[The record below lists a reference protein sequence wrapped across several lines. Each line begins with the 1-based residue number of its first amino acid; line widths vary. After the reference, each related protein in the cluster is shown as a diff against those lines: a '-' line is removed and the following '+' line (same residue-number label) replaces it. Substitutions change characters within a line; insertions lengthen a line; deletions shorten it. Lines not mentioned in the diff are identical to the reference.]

1 MIYDT
6 LMSEHQQWFSTSNR
20 SCSEYKGS
28 TITSNWRINCPSR
41 WSLYHWLLFYHL
53 RLFLFSHA
61 SIHMIKSIWPAWT
74 EDCGHYLKVLLFGF
88 LWGLLC
94 TILKGS
100 EFLEKHSKYWSFTKV
115 AIKPS
120 SIQLEKPKIIFPWI
134 SWLNTHTNNSYS
146 HLTWGALF
154 LEKSSFSNIS
164 GLGSGR
170 NIVLDLLT

>member
-1 MIYDT
+1 MI
-6 LMSEHQQWFSTSNR
+6 FV
-20 SCSEYKGS
+20 
-28 TITSNWRINCPSR
+28 
-41 WSLYHWLLFYHL
+41 SLALIFII
-53 RLFLFSHA
+53 SA

-74 EDCGHYLKVLLFGF
+74 EDCGHYLKVLLFDF
-88 LWGLLC
+88 LWGFILC

-120 SIQLEKPKIIFPWI
+120 SIQLKKPKIIFPWI

-146 HLTWGALF
+146 HLTWGAVF

-164 GLGSGR
+164 RLGSGR